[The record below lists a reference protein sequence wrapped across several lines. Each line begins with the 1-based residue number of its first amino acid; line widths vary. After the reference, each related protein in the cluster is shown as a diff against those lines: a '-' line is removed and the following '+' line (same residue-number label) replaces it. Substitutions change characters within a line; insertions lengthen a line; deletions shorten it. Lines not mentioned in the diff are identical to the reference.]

1 MHTFVIPAYKESV
14 YLENCIQSLLAQSV
28 KSEII
33 ITTSTPSDFLEQIAE
48 KYSLPYHI
56 NHNPGIANDWNF
68 ALSKAQTPYAT
79 IAHQDDIYE
88 SLYIESILK
97 TVNDKN
103 TGGPLILFTGYYDLV
118 NGKARPVSLNSVVK
132 KTLLFPFAF
141 KNSIN
146 SQFAKKLLLSFGD
159 PVCCP
164 TVAFNLKALKDFS
177 FSRDFT
183 CVLDWY
189 AWYQL
194 AKKEGRFC
202 FINKK
207 LVGHRIHSESE
218 TSAQIALGKRRSEEQ
233 QMFQMIW
240 GNRMAKII
248 SWIYSL
254 GHADNKIKADI

>member
-14 YLENCIQSLLAQSV
+14 YIENCIQSLLAQSV
-28 KSEII
+28 KSDII
-33 ITTSTPSDFLEQIAE
+33 VTTSTPSDFLDQMAE
-48 KYSLPYHI
+48 KYNLPCHI
-56 NHNPGIANDWNF
+56 NYNTGIANDWNF
-68 ALSKAQTPYAT
+68 ALSKATTPYVT

-88 SLYIESILK
+88 PAYTESILK
-97 TVNDKN
+97 AVNDN
-103 TGGPLILFTGYYDLV
+103 STENPLILFTGYYDLV
-118 NGKARPVSLNSVVK
+118 NGKTRPVSLNSLVK

-141 KNSIN
+141 KNSIG

-164 TVAFNLKALKDFS
+164 TVAFNLYSLKDFR
-177 FSRDFT
+177 FSPEYT

-189 AWYQL
+189 AWFQL
-194 AKKEGRFC
+194 AKQEGRFC

-218 TSAQIALGKRRSEEQ
+218 TSAQIALGKRRSEEE

-240 GNRMAKII
+240 GHRLAKII

-254 GHADNKIKADI
+254 GHVDNKIKADI

>member
-28 KSEII
+28 KSKII
-33 ITTSTPSDFLEQIAE
+33 ITTSTPSDFIAKIAE

-56 NHNPGIANDWNF
+56 NDNPGIANDWNF

-88 SLYIESILK
+88 PAYTESILNAGSEI
-97 TVNDKN
+97 TIEN
-103 TGGPLILFTGYYDLV
+103 PMILFTGYYDLV
-118 NGKARPVSLNSVVK
+118 NSKTRPVSLNSVVK

-141 KNSIN
+141 KSHIS

-164 TVAFNLKALKDFS
+164 TVAFNLQALKNFS
-177 FSRDFT
+177 FSTEYT

-194 AKKEGRFC
+194 AKQPGIFC
-202 FINKK
+202 YINKK

-240 GNRMAKII
+240 GIRMAKFIT
-248 SWIYSL
+248 SIYSF

>member
-1 MHTFVIPAYKESV
+1 MHTFVIPAYKESF

-33 ITTSTPSDFLEQIAE
+33 ITTSTPSNFIAKIAE

-68 ALSKAQTPYAT
+68 ALSKAHTPYAT

-88 SLYIESILK
+88 PAYTENILK
-97 TVNDKN
+97 SVNCKSSES
-103 TGGPLILFTGYYDLV
+103 PLILFTGYYDLV
-118 NGKARPVSLNSVVK
+118 NSKTRQVSLNSVVK

-141 KNSIN
+141 KSYIS

-164 TVAFNLKALKDFS
+164 TVAFNLQALKDFS
-177 FSRDFT
+177 FSTEYT

-194 AKKEGRFC
+194 AKQPGIFC

-207 LVGHRIHSESE
+207 LVGHRIHLESE
-218 TSAQIALGKRRSEEQ
+218 TSAQIALGKRRSEER

-240 GNRMAKII
+240 GNRMAKIF